1 MVDPLS
7 LLLDHPE
14 TGGLDAL
21 VLLEPEGETLQVKLH
36 GLLGFEEEAE
46 LSSRQG
52 LHSLPVGPP
61 GRSLHLLPVSGR
73 VTQESLQKGVGP
85 PDSHLEGGIAVVLV
99 QERETVPQPV
109 VVVAVPS
116 EEGFVE
122 PPLFGIPPV
131 QEISI
136 GNRVDSLSSHL
147 PGHLWEHLLPHVLL
161 EALIP
166 LRDHLRGVRDRMA
179 VVGAVGGVHVDV
191 ENRVPRDEDPLHQGS
206 HFGTLQLDE
215 VSVQVQTLP
224 VETYPRALG
233 SVVAS
238 PLNPPLV
245 VSVPVEEGKEEE
257 NLPLQE
263 LTVRGFHQ
271 LAEEDQGGLFPLDL
285 SGVDVGGDEDSPQPQ
300 LPHLF
305 R

>member
-1 MVDPLS
+1 
-7 LLLDHPE
+7 
-14 TGGLDAL
+14 
-21 VLLEPEGETLQVKLH
+21 
-36 GLLGFEEEAE
+36 
-46 LSSRQG
+46 
-52 LHSLPVGPP
+52 
-61 GRSLHLLPVSGR
+61 
-73 VTQESLQKGVGP
+73 
-85 PDSHLEGGIAVVLV
+85 
-99 QERETVPQPV
+99 
-109 VVVAVPS
+109 
-116 EEGFVE
+116 
-122 PPLFGIPPV
+122 
-131 QEISI
+131 
-136 GNRVDSLSSHL
+136 
-147 PGHLWEHLLPHVLL
+147 
-161 EALIP
+161 
-166 LRDHLRGVRDRMA
+166 MA

-263 LTVRGFHQ
+263 LTVRGFRQ